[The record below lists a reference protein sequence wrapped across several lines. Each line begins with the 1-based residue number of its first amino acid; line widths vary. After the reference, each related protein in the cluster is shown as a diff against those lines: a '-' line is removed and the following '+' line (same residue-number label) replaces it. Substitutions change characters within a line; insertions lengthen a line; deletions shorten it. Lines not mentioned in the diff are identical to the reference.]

1 MKRTI
6 LFLLLALSVFTLHA
20 FGSARISNRTS
31 LPVSQNMTDSLI
43 VVKGVVKDA
52 EDGEPVI
59 GADVYV
65 RGTDPDKR
73 VSGVNHTRTNLDGE
87 FELRVAPGNMLVTEC
102 IGYLSD
108 TSKVEPNMVVRLERD
123 WEMLNEVVLCAQ
135 FLYVASGVVMDAED
149 RTLLPDAAIFIRE
162 NVSEKTKTDEKG
174 KFKLLYPPKDGAM
187 LEIELPGY
195 LPYTCKAAPNLIVLL
210 EPDPMAPEKVREA
223 KSRHLAKQDE
233 KTART
238 TVKGIVVDAESGAP
252 ILGCY
257 VYVQGSDPDKRSTRF
272 DNAISNTD
280 GEFELRVA
288 PGTVMETACLGYLPS
303 TCKAEP
309 DMVIKLKL
317 DPTLPD
323 ELPFVRRPDH
333 YGPEYDWTP
342 TQNKTDSLIVVKGVV
357 KDAEDGTPII
367 GACVYVQGTDQG
379 KAAVRDVDYSLT
391 NQNGEF
397 SLRVAPGALLGTEC
411 LVYLPITCK
420 AEPDM
425 VIELKRDLDALENA
439 IKTLS
444 MYDVRTLCH

>member
-6 LFLLLALSVFTLHA
+6 LFLLLTLSVFTLHA
-20 FGSARISNRTS
+20 FGSARTSNRTS

-87 FELRVAPGNMLVTEC
+87 FELRVAPGTMLVTEC
-102 IGYLSD
+102 IGYFSD
-108 TSKVEPNMVVRLERD
+108 TTKVEPNMVVRLERD
-123 WEMLNEVVLCAQ
+123 WEMLNEVVPCAQ

-162 NVSEKTKTDEKG
+162 SVSEKTKTDEKG
-174 KFKLLYPPKDGAM
+174 KFRLLYPPKDGAM

-210 EPDPMAPEKVREA
+210 EPDPMAPE
-223 KSRHLAKQDE
+223 
-233 KTART
+233 
-238 TVKGIVVDAESGAP
+238 
-252 ILGCY
+252 
-257 VYVQGSDPDKRSTRF
+257 
-272 DNAISNTD
+272 
-280 GEFELRVA
+280 
-288 PGTVMETACLGYLPS
+288 
-303 TCKAEP
+303 
-309 DMVIKLKL
+309 
-317 DPTLPD
+317 
-323 ELPFVRRPDH
+323 
-333 YGPEYDWTP
+333 YDWTP

-357 KDAEDGTPII
+357 KDAEDGTPIV
-367 GACVYVQGTDQG
+367 GVCVSVQGTDQG

-397 SLRVAPGALLGTEC
+397 SLRVAPGALLVTEC
-411 LVYLPITCK
+411 LVYLPSTCK

-444 MYDVRTLCH
+444 VYDVRILCH

>member
-6 LFLLLALSVFTLHA
+6 LFLLLTLSTFALHA
-20 FGSARISNRTS
+20 SGSAQASRTS
-31 LPVSQNMTDSLI
+31 HPATLIKTDSLI
-43 VVKGVVKDA
+43 VVKGVIKDA

-123 WEMLNEVVLCAQ
+123 WEMINEVVLCAQ

-223 KSRHLAKQDE
+223 KFRHLAKQDE

-252 ILGCY
+252 IFGCY

-288 PGTVMETACLGYLPS
+288 PGTVMETDCLGYLPS

-309 DMVIKLKL
+309 DMVIKLKP
-317 DPTLPD
+317 DPTFPD
-323 ELPFVRRPDH
+323 ELP
-333 YGPEYDWTP
+333 YGPEYDWAP

-425 VIELKRDLDALENA
+425 VIELKRDLDALEDA

>member
-20 FGSARISNRTS
+20 FGSARISRTS
-31 LPVSQNMTDSLI
+31 YPAAKNKTDSLI

-59 GADVYV
+59 GAHVYV
-65 RGTDPDKR
+65 QGTESDKR
-73 VSGVNHTRTNLDGE
+73 VVGVNSTNWDGE

-123 WEMLNEVVLCAQ
+123 WEMLNEVVPCAQ

-149 RTLLPDAAIFIRE
+149 RTLLPDATIFIRE

-174 KFKLLYPPKDGAM
+174 KFRLLYPPKDGAM

-210 EPDPMAPEKVREA
+210 VPDPMAPEKVREA

-252 ILGCY
+252 ICGCY

-288 PGTVMETACLGYLPS
+288 PGTVMETDCLGYLPS

-309 DMVIKLKL
+309 DMVI
-317 DPTLPD
+317 
-323 ELPFVRRPDH
+323 
-333 YGPEYDWTP
+333 
-342 TQNKTDSLIVVKGVV
+342 
-357 KDAEDGTPII
+357 
-367 GACVYVQGTDQG
+367 
-379 KAAVRDVDYSLT
+379 
-391 NQNGEF
+391 
-397 SLRVAPGALLGTEC
+397 
-411 LVYLPITCK
+411 
-420 AEPDM
+420 
-425 VIELKRDLDALENA
+425 ELKCDLDALENA

-444 MYDVRTLCH
+444 MYGHCVIDN

>member
-1 MKRTI
+1 MKRTFF
-6 LFLLLALSVFTLHA
+6 FLLLALSAFALHA
-20 FGSARISNRTS
+20 SGSAQASRTS
-31 LPVSQNMTDSLI
+31 HPATLIKTDSLI
-43 VVKGVVKDA
+43 VVKGVIKDA

-87 FELRVAPGNMLVTEC
+87 FELRIAPGTMLVTEC
-102 IGYLSD
+102 IGYFSD
-108 TSKVEPNMVVRLERD
+108 TSKVEPNMVIKLKVDPESI
-123 WEMLNEVVLCAQ
+123 EEFIPIMGQ
-135 FLYVASGVVMDAED
+135 FSYVASGVVMDAED
-149 RTLLPDAAIFIRE
+149 RTLLPDADVFIRE
-162 NVSEKTKTDEKG
+162 NVSKRTLTRTKTDEKG
-174 KFKLLYPPKDGAM
+174 KFRLVYPPENGAM

-272 DNAISNTD
+272 DDAISNTD

-323 ELPFVRRPDH
+323 ELP
-333 YGPEYDWTP
+333 YGPEYDWAP

-397 SLRVAPGALLGTEC
+397 SLRVAPGALLVTEC
-411 LVYLPITCK
+411 LVYLPSTCK

-425 VIELKRDLDALENA
+425 VIELKRDLDALEDA

>member
-6 LFLLLALSVFTLHA
+6 LFLLLTLSTFALQA
-20 FGSARISNRTS
+20 FGTARTSNRTS

-59 GADVYV
+59 GAHVYV
-65 RGTDPDKR
+65 QGTESDKR
-73 VSGVNHTRTNLDGE
+73 VVGVNSTNWDGE

-123 WEMLNEVVLCAQ
+123 WEMLNEGVPCAQ

-174 KFKLLYPPKDGAM
+174 KFRLLYPPKDGAM

-210 EPDPMAPEKVREA
+210 VPDPMAPEKVREA

-252 ILGCY
+252 ICGCY

-272 DNAISNTD
+272 DNAISNPD
-280 GEFELRVA
+280 GEFKLRVA
-288 PGTVMETACLGYLPS
+288 PGTVMETECLGYLPS

-309 DMVIKLKL
+309 DMVIELKL
-317 DPTLPD
+317 DPTLFPD
-323 ELPFVRRPDH
+323 ELP
-333 YGPEYDWTP
+333 YGPEYDWAP

-367 GACVYVQGTDQG
+367 GACVYVYGTNPTKG
-379 KAAVRDVDYSLT
+379 ARDVNYSET
-391 NQNGEF
+391 NRNGEF
-397 SLRVAPGALLGTEC
+397 SLRVAPGALLVTEC

-425 VIELKRDLDALENA
+425 VIELKCDLDALEDA

>member
-1 MKRTI
+1 
-6 LFLLLALSVFTLHA
+6 
-20 FGSARISNRTS
+20 
-31 LPVSQNMTDSLI
+31 
-43 VVKGVVKDA
+43 
-52 EDGEPVI
+52 
-59 GADVYV
+59 
-65 RGTDPDKR
+65 
-73 VSGVNHTRTNLDGE
+73 
-87 FELRVAPGNMLVTEC
+87 
-102 IGYLSD
+102 
-108 TSKVEPNMVVRLERD
+108 
-123 WEMLNEVVLCAQ
+123 
-135 FLYVASGVVMDAED
+135 MDAED

-174 KFKLLYPPKDGAM
+174 KFRLVYPPKDGAM

-252 ILGCY
+252 ICGCY

-323 ELPFVRRPDH
+323 ELP
-333 YGPEYDWTP
+333 YGPEYDWAP
-342 TQNKTDSLIVVKGVV
+342 TQNKTDSLIVVKGVI
-357 KDAEDGTPII
+357 KDAEDGEPVI
-367 GACVYVQGTDQG
+367 GADVYVRGTDPDKRVSG
-379 KAAVRDVDYSLT
+379 VNHTRT
-391 NQNGEF
+391 NLDGEF
-397 SLRVAPGALLGTEC
+397 ELRVAPGTMLVTEC
-411 LVYLPITCK
+411 IGYLSDTSKVEPNMVVRLERDWEMLNEVVLCAQFLYVASGVVMDAEDRTLLPNADVFIRENVSKRTLTRTKTDEKGKFWLVYPPENGAMLEIDLPGYLPYTCK
-420 AEPDM
+420 ATINLIILLIPDP
-425 VIELKRDLDALENA
+425 EA
-439 IKTLS
+439 S
-444 MYDVRTLCH
+444 